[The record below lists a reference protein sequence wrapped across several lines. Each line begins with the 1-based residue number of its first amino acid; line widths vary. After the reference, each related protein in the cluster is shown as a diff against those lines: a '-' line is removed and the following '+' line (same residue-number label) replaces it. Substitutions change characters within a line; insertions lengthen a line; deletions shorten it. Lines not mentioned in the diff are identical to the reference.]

1 MEMRPPEFRWG
12 VAVPVKHSDIGKS
25 RLQEFAGPFRGELA
39 RAMAADCV
47 AAVVSCVLVQQVVVV
62 TDDDS
67 AAEQFLAVGARVVAD
82 VPGSGLNPALEFG
95 VEVLRTGRPGL
106 WVAALSADLPAL
118 RPAELA
124 TALVAASRVPRAF
137 LADAA
142 GIGTTLLTAA
152 PGVALAPAFGR
163 LSRTAHRASGATEIN
178 PFGLSTLRRDVD
190 TASDL
195 RDATGLGVGPRT
207 AAVLEKIQRAL

>member
-47 AAVVSCVLVQQVVVV
+47 AAVVSCRLVDHVLVV
-62 TDDDS
+62 TDDHS
-67 AAEQFLAVGARVVAD
+67 AAEQFLAAGAEVVAD
-82 VPGSGLNPALEFG
+82 EPGNGLNPALEFG
-95 VEVLRTGRPGL
+95 VGVLRSGRPGL

-118 RPAELA
+118 RPTELN
-124 TALVAASRVPRAF
+124 TALVAASSVPRAF

-152 PGVALAPAFGR
+152 PGVALKPAFGR
-163 LSRTAHRASGATEIN
+163 LSRAAHRASGATEIN
-178 PFGLSTLRRDVD
+178 PSGVSTLRRDVD

-195 RDATGLGVGPRT
+195 RDAAGLGVGLRT
-207 AAVLEKIQRAL
+207 AAVLDKIQSAL

>member
-1 MEMRPPEFRWG
+1 MRPPEFRWG

-47 AAVVSCVLVQQVVVV
+47 AAVVSCDLVDHVVVV
-62 TDDDS
+62 TDDDG

-82 VPGSGLNPALEFG
+82 VPGKGLNPALEFG
-95 VEVLRTGRPGL
+95 VEVLRSGLPGL
-106 WVAALSADLPAL
+106 WVAVLSADLPAL

-124 TALVAASRVPRAF
+124 TALAAASRVPRAF

-152 PGVALAPAFGR
+152 PGVALEPSFGR
-163 LSRTAHRASGATEIN
+163 LSRAAHRASGATEID
-178 PFGLSTLRRDVD
+178 PSGLSTLRRDVD

-195 RDATGLGVGPRT
+195 RDAAGFGVGPRT
-207 AAVLEKIQRAL
+207 AAVLDKIDRAL